1 MSRLTLATNATES
14 KPVRSF
20 GFIQPT
26 ESAVCVACKVQ
37 SRRVQFILVHRNI
50 NEVQSFLY
58 MHAMAYKVTLR
69 LSTNL

>member
-1 MSRLTLATNATES
+1 MSRLTLAANATES

-37 SRRVQFILVHRNI
+37 SRRVQFILVI
-50 NEVQSFLY
+50 TEKYQLSPVFLVY
-58 MHAMAYKVTLR
+58 ACYGL
-69 LSTNL
+69 